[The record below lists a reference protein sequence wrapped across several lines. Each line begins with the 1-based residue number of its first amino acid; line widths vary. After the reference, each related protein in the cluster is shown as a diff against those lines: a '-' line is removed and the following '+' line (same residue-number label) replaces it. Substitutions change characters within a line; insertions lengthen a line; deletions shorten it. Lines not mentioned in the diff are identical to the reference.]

1 MNLESEIYRLSF
13 ELSEEFEENDLN
25 KLLGILASDGVYA
38 MWVYAKDKFECKF
51 SKNKEEMKKQK
62 CFRLLEI
69 ISNLS
74 KFSSKKLEYYTV
86 LEEIAKLTDDI
97 DKLKEEID
105 KLKKSQN
112 DKEINEEKKK
122 KIEEYIKDIK
132 EREKEIKEKERNQIL
147 NKYFQDLAQD
157 LNKLL
162 FMKDLLEKVFIYAL
176 YHAKAKGD

>member
-1 MNLESEIYRLSF
+1 MNLESEIYKLSF

-38 MWVYAKDKFECKF
+38 MWIYAKDKFECKF

-74 KFSSKKLEYYTV
+74 KFSSEELEYCTV
-86 LEEIAKLTDDI
+86 LEKIAKFTDDI

-112 DKEINEEKKK
+112 DKEINKEKKK
-122 KIEEYIKDIK
+122 KIEEYIKEIK
-132 EREKEIKEKERNQIL
+132 QKEKERSQIL

-162 FMKDLLEKVFIYAL
+162 FMKELLEKVLIYAI